1 MGNYFG
7 KLSLDEAVNDHKRM
21 VRLYDTAAKRY
32 EFEDGKEEVIRNLAK
47 DCLSEN
53 ARWYAYMGRNK
64 PEISL

>member
-32 EFEDGKEEVIRNLAK
+32 EFEDRKEEVIMNLAK
-47 DCLSEN
+47 DCI
-53 ARWYAYMGRNK
+53 RK
-64 PEISL
+64 